1 MAVPWRL
8 GLLMAVVGMVGIV
21 PGRGLRLGMV
31 AEGGRPKPRFKIP
44 AAFEPLARQPGA
56 GGSGRPTVL
65 ALDFACGG
73 ALSDYDA
80 VWALQRELVLRRLDL
95 RRSDGDAGA
104 GDGGAALRAAA
115 ASVSGAAEALAM
127 GASSAAPL
135 GDCLL
140 LVEHPS
146 TYTLG
151 TGSTEDNLNFS
162 SEEAEAHRVVRTER
176 GGEVT
181 WHGPGQL
188 VVYPILDLNEYRWC
202 VLTTT
207 SHRNSRHTPNPNPN
221 PNPNLTNPPA
231 SFHPPSDLHWYVR
244 ALEELVIRALG
255 RLGVA
260 DAGRIDG
267 LTGVW
272 VDDAKVAAI
281 GVKVKSWV
289 TMHGVA
295 INVDVD
301 LGNGFNRI
309 VPCGIGDRPVTRV
322 ADLGVGAVPMEEVK
336 AAILEAFAG
345 VFEADIAHG
354 AGPEGS

>member
-188 VVYPILDLNEYRWC
+188 VVYPILDLNEYRC
-202 VLTTT
+202 
-207 SHRNSRHTPNPNPN
+207 
-221 PNPNLTNPPA
+221 
-231 SFHPPSDLHWYVR
+231 DLHWYVR